1 MNWFYKALLLI
12 LFFATPMLAQAQ
24 KLRKERAPAIQH
36 FPISAQSQKLPVGNV
51 IETLYS
57 LNIPDQLSEISTYSD
72 QEGVYL
78 AVRKRPQ
85 GIDAYGFGK
94 STLELIEK
102 ENVLKGFTT
111 IRKNSIDF
119 EHPYIV
125 RRVDKSF
132 EIESYNETSLIE
144 KFFRILNEL
153 TTKKAIPKMN
163 QQPMQET
170 VYSNFEIGEALT
182 FAPRKCDLWIL
193 TIQVA
198 KK

>member
-12 LFFATPMLAQAQ
+12 LFFATPMLANAQ
-24 KLRKERAPAIQH
+24 QLRKAPPPAIRH
-36 FPISAQSQKLPVGNV
+36 FPISAQSEKLQIGNV
-51 IETLYS
+51 IETLFS
-57 LNIPDQLSEISTYSD
+57 LEIPDQLSEIRTYSD

-78 AVRKRPQ
+78 AVRRRPQ

-94 STLELIEK
+94 NTLELIEK
-102 ENVLKGFTT
+102 ENIAKGFTT
-111 IRKNSIDF
+111 VRKNSIDF

-132 EIESYNETSLIE
+132 EIESYNETTKIE

-153 TTKKAIPKMN
+153 TAKKAIPKMN
-163 QQPMQET
+163 KQPLQET
-170 VYSNFEIGEALT
+170 IYSNFEIGEALT
-182 FAPRKCDLWIL
+182 FTPRKCDLWQL
-193 TIQVA
+193 TIQIA